1 LAEDDPEAD
10 PDDPDDPE
18 ADPDD
23 PEADPDDPDDPD
35 EDDLDDE
42 LDREV
47 SILMNGDVTVHK
59 MYTVVIKIT
68 FEVLKIAT
76 VPELHISDCF

>member
-1 LAEDDPEAD
+1 MAEDDPEAD

-59 MYTVVIKIT
+59 MYTVVIKIM
-68 FEVLKIAT
+68 
-76 VPELHISDCF
+76 